1 MTESTPAVSAWNI
14 ANALTVLRLV
24 LVPVFL
30 VLLFHND
37 GHDDVW
43 RVLAFVVFAV
53 ASVTDR
59 VDGEIARRRGI
70 VTDFGKIADP
80 IADKALIGAA
90 LVGLSLLGELAVVG
104 HGGGARAR
112 DRRDAA
118 AVLRHPARRHAGQ
131 PRRQG
136 QDDAAGRR
144 HRAARAAARRR
155 AALGGPADHVRRRG
169 GHRRH
174 RGRLR
179 GPRRATAPHQRAH
192 RAQAGPAR
200 RAAVTPG
207 VGPGGAR
214 AAAGPARDARGRGV
228 ADRRCARGGGG
239 RGARGVGD
247 VPGRGGRLRHRAEV
261 RAARRGRR
269 AAGPAA
275 GRSTR
280 DVAVAMAAGV
290 RQRLRGDLGARDDR
304 GRRPGPAGRAPARG
318 VLRGGGRAGRHPG
331 RGPGAGRRPGCG
343 AGGGRRRRA
352 RAAPCRAHGRGTHRD
367 DYSVTLGTRRPTGY
381 GGDRYQPGPRRRR
394 CPMILLRRLLGDVLR
409 EHRREQGRTLREVSA
424 AARVSLGYLSEV
436 ERGQKEASSELL
448 GSICEALEVPLSEVL
463 RDVSDNLALA
473 EALPE
478 LPQVPRCRS
487 PRPPRCTSPTWPHR
501 RSPSGYETH
510 SVRPST
516 PRQRGCGRAFVR
528 LGARRRQRGW
538 QRGHQNDSR
547 W

>member
-1 MTESTPAVSAWNI
+1 VTESTPAVSAWNI

-90 LVGLSLLGELAVVG
+90 LVGLSLLGELAWWVTVVVLVREIG
-104 HGGGARAR
+104 VTLLRFFVIRHGVMQASRGGKVKTMLQAVGIGLLVLPLGGVLHSVALLIMYAAVVVTVVTGVDYVARAVR
-112 DRRDAA
+112 LRRTSERT
-118 AVLRHPARRHAGQ
+118 VLKRARRA
-131 PRRQG
+131 
-136 QDDAAGRR
+136 
-144 HRAARAAARRR
+144 
-155 AALGGPADHVRRRG
+155 
-169 GHRRH
+169 
-174 RGRLR
+174 
-179 GPRRATAPHQRAH
+179 
-192 RAQAGPAR
+192 
-200 RAAVTPG
+200 RAAVTLGVAQEVHELLLARGETLAVAESLTGGALAAAVVAVPG
-207 VGPGGAR
+207 VSATFRGGVVAYATELKSELLGVD
-214 AAAGPARDARGRGV
+214 AALLAARGPV
-228 ADRRCARGGGG
+228 D
-239 RGARGVGD
+239 
-247 VPGRGGRLRHRAEV
+247 P
-261 RAARRGRR
+261 
-269 AAGPAA
+269 
-275 GRSTR
+275 
-280 DVAVAMAAGV
+280 DVAVAMAEGV
-290 RQRLRGDLGARDDR
+290 RERLGATWGLATTGVAGPDPQDGHPPGCASWRWPGR
-304 GRRPGPAGRAPARG
+304 PAPGSTPWRWPATGRRCGRRPSPPRS
-318 VLRGGGRAGRHPG
+318 
-331 RGPGAGRRPGCG
+331 
-343 AGGGRRRRA
+343 
-352 RAAPCRAHGRGTHRD
+352 PCSTPPSRTGTHRD

-473 EALPE
+473 EACRSCRSCR
-478 LPQVPRCRS
+478 RCRS

-501 RSPSGYETH
+501 PVVVRVRAPQRSPVHPTSTGVWTGVRTSGTL
-510 SVRPST
+510 
-516 PRQRGCGRAFVR
+516 
-528 LGARRRQRGW
+528 LGRQRGW